1 MFHVCWPHRRESF
14 LCPIGTLFNQ
24 AILACDYWYSTNCSL
39 SSLFFDVTTLS
50 PKSTSPSE
58 KPTPTKIPKTTKTP
72 RFPTSESSTTERS
85 TTESYIVEKPT
96 EVPDERPYVDLDW
109 FRVAKFLPVKSK
121 VTVYSKHSSK
131 KPGSKWVVKQK
142 HDVLPLVEEF
152 LALTKN
158 VAQNV
163 IRHVPKMKFDVV
175 KPSISKAKL
184 VKVKPSAKLE
194 PCLKIKD
201 LKIKPHTPSPPVV
214 KPQPLPTLDPRFI
227 VKPVVA
233 EKLPV
238 VHVKKEMFVLPKV
251 SMKQVKPLASKHQVP
266 EIVMKTL
273 KMAGNVLQRDIL
285 DLAQQALIESH
296 VSSLKTK
303 H

>member
-50 PKSTSPSE
+50 PKSTSPAYE
-58 KPTPTKIPKTTKTP
+58 KPTPTKLPKTTKTP
-72 RFPTSESSTTERS
+72 RFPTSESSTTD
-85 TTESYIVEKPT
+85 SYIVEKPT
-96 EVPDERPYVDLDW
+96 EVPDERPHVDLDW
-109 FRVAKFLPVKSK
+109 FRIAKFLPVKSK

-158 VAQNV
+158 VAQNA
-163 IRHVPKMKFDVV
+163 IRHIPKIKVDVV
-175 KPSISKAKL
+175 KPISKAEL
-184 VKVKPSAKLE
+184 VKVKLAAKLE
-194 PCLKIKD
+194 PCLKIED
-201 LKIKPHTPSPPVV
+201 LKIKPHFPTPVV
-214 KPQPLPTLDPRFI
+214 KKPQPLSKLDPRFI

-233 EKLPV
+233 EKPIVL
-238 VHVKKEMFVLPKV
+238 HVKKEKFVLPEV
-251 SMKQVKPLASKHQVP
+251 SMKLVKPLDIKASKHHAP
-266 EIVMKTL
+266 EIVMKAL
-273 KMAGNVLQRDIL
+273 EVAGNVLQRDIL
-285 DLAQQALIESH
+285 DLTRQALVESH
-296 VSSLKTK
+296 VSSMKTK